1 MRIFKIFLI
10 TALFAGIFI
19 VLRGET
25 SLGSRCYLKTEYSK
39 GKDGEFLFRIVRQAH
54 QIARK
59 SELKRPKKRTEFQ
72 INANAWSVLSTA
84 GKNVVS
90 IPGTSANWQQ
100 SFEQRRILY
109 GIVFRVCFDLEL
121 PEEPDKFPLPVW
133 MSAAVDEIMAGR
145 NKAEQLSLAN
155 KDYSAMRM
163 IFKQCRKLP
172 DFAALCRFD
181 RVPEDP
187 ATSIVFR
194 QQARLLMEVA
204 TGMKLFVS
212 MLQDH
217 AGGYPDDRWLRH
229 FATPREAQLQLTDNA
244 RKFLWGRRAS
254 VPEPLDAEELKK
266 LQTIVIPALDKDGIP
281 DGKMLE
287 LSFADA
293 NKLFLTGKR
302 PDLEEVRKYYQ
313 REWLSFSYLR
323 SLKVRDLALKLRD
336 IAGQIGS
343 SEEVAAEFD
352 AVFKQLTGQLEWEKL
367 QFSTFIK
374 LSFIHLPVDQ
384 LYFWQFKALD
394 AVNHG
399 AGNGRTG
406 EFLQATE
413 KEYFENY

>member
-1 MRIFKIFLI
+1 MRIFKIFLV
-10 TALFAGIFI
+10 TALFAGVFTA
-19 VLRGET
+19 LRGET
-25 SLGSRCYLKTEYSK
+25 SLGSRCYLKTEYSG

-54 QIARK
+54 QSARK

-72 INANAWSVLSTA
+72 INAKAWNVLSTA

-90 IPGTSANWQQ
+90 VPGTSADWQQ

-109 GIVFRVCFDLEL
+109 GIVFRVCFDLDL
-121 PEEPDKFPLPVW
+121 PEEPDKFPFPVW
-133 MSAAVDEIMAGR
+133 MSAAMDEIMAGR
-145 NKAEQLSLAN
+145 RKAEQLSLSN
-155 KDYSAMRM
+155 KDYSAVRM
-163 IFKQCRKLP
+163 IFKQCRQLP
-172 DFAALCRFD
+172 DFAALCRFNS
-181 RVPEDP
+181 VPEDP
-187 ATSIVFR
+187 ATVIVFR
-194 QQARLLMEVA
+194 QQSRLLMEIA
-204 TGMKLFVS
+204 TGMKLFAG

-217 AGGYPDDRWLRH
+217 AGGYPEDRWLRL

-254 VPEPLDAEELKK
+254 VPEPLDDEALKK

-287 LSFADA
+287 LSFSEA
-293 NKLFLTGKR
+293 NKLFLTGTR
-302 PDLEEVRKYYQ
+302 PDLEEVRKYYK
-313 REWLSFSYLR
+313 REWLAFSYLR
-323 SLKVRDLALKLRD
+323 SLKVRELALKLRD

-343 SEEVAAEFD
+343 APEVAAEFD

-394 AVNHG
+394 AVNLG

-406 EFLQATE
+406 EFLKATE